1 MQLKIKLGQLF
12 NKNNFIVF
20 VSTILFIGCAT
31 FVAFRGYKCFEKYF
45 MQPEHSE
52 ISYKPSK
59 NHPFP
64 SFTFCASE
72 KNSYNDDLMKE
83 CQLER
88 SEYLD
93 GGKWVGK
100 GGINCT
106 DPKLLHLQVAVH
118 FEDLKVEE
126 IEIWTYASV
135 NNYHTFQP
143 SKLTMSSQNWQL
155 LTSSSS

>member
-45 MQPEHSE
+45 MEPEHSE
-52 ISYKPSK
+52 ISYKSSM

-64 SFTFCASE
+64 SFTLCASE
-72 KNSYNDDLMKE
+72 KDSYNDNQLKE
-83 CQLER
+83 CQLDR
-88 SEYLD
+88 SEYVD
-93 GGKWVGK
+93 GGNWVGK

-106 DPKLLHLQVAVH
+106 DPKLLHMNVAAH
-118 FEDLKVEE
+118 YEDLE
-126 IEIWTYASV
+126 INKIWIMTYAAI
-135 NNYHTFQP
+135 NNSFQP
-143 SKLTMSSQNWQL
+143 SFY
-155 LTSSSS
+155 

>member
-12 NKNNFIVF
+12 NKNNFVVF

-45 MQPEHSE
+45 MEPEHSE

-72 KNSYNDDLMKE
+72 KL
-83 CQLER
+83 
-88 SEYLD
+88 
-93 GGKWVGK
+93 
-100 GGINCT
+100 
-106 DPKLLHLQVAVH
+106 
-118 FEDLKVEE
+118 
-126 IEIWTYASV
+126 IWTFIVLAIYNFVFSSKFLFGNKTNHFSLADSLPASE
-135 NNYHTFQP
+135 NREIKTLYQKTN
-143 SKLTMSSQNWQL
+143 SSQGRLARAYIYPIQQKSFWTNEDTCL
-155 LTSSSS
+155 N